1 MRHEEEREEEDA
13 LGAVVRRRRRRR
25 RHWRL
30 RIAGGET
37 GCVTRRRGLMRGRKE
52 GRWAIWSQGG
62 NRILWGKW
70 TAGIAGIWLV
80 CVSV

>member
-13 LGAVVRRRRRRR
+13 LGAVVRRRRRR